1 MEKSQNY
8 KFNEALNVTTI
19 IYKIEKVKM
28 RKRFLS
34 EKKDV
39 YETAKKQMRL
49 SERILAEIPG
59 FRGYKE
65 KELRRESDK
74 LIRNHLYRKL
84 SEAQSDLKDVF
95 QKLSDRRLFE
105 VLTDMDRLVAKIDR
119 VAEKVNHASYGYA
132 GFFNIVKVK
141 EENLDRMIDFD
152 NQLVDEVDKIVTEVD
167 AFKSEVMKQE
177 VKKAKDRIQHLTG
190 TLEAFEETF
199 DKRGEVILG
208 VN

>member
-1 MEKSQNY
+1 MGKQ
-8 KFNEALNVTTI
+8 L
-19 IYKIEKVKM
+19 
-28 RKRFLS
+28 LS

-84 SEAQSDLKDVF
+84 SEAKSNLRDVF

-105 VLTDMDRLVAKIDR
+105 VLTDMDRLVAKADR

-132 GFFNIVKVK
+132 GFFNVVKIK
-141 EENLDRMIDFD
+141 EENLDSMIDFD
-152 NQLVDEVDKIVTEVD
+152 NQLVSNVDDIVNEVD
-167 AFKSEVMKQE
+167 AFKAEVMKQD
-177 VKKAKDRIQHLTG
+177 VKKAKDRIQHLTE
-190 TLEAFEETF
+190 TLEAFDETF

-208 VN
+208 VT